1 MMLGLSLSTFTTV
14 HVIISLIAI
23 ATGVVVLA
31 GMLSG
36 KSQAGWVGW
45 FLATSV
51 LTSVTGFMFPF
62 TGFLPSHGVGVIS
75 LVVLAV
81 SLFALYVF
89 HLTGAW
95 RSIFVVSALIS
106 LYLNVFVLVVQG
118 FLKVPALNA
127 LAPQGSEPPFLIAQ
141 IVVLAIF
148 VGLIVLAVKRF
159 RLAI

>member
-14 HVIISLIAI
+14 HIIISLIAI
-23 ATGVVVLA
+23 ATGFVVLA

-36 KSQAGWVGW
+36 KSQAGWVGL
-45 FLATSV
+45 FLSTSV

-62 TGFLPSHGVGVIS
+62 TEFLPSHGVGVIA
-75 LVVLAV
+75 LVILAV
-81 SLFALYVF
+81 SLLAFYAF
-89 HLTGAW
+89 HLAGAW

-106 LYLNVFVLVVQG
+106 LYLNVFVLVAQG

>member
-14 HVIISLIAI
+14 HVVISLIAI
-23 ATGVVVLA
+23 ATGFVVLA
-31 GMLSG
+31 GMLGG
-36 KSQAGWVGW
+36 KSQAGWVGL
-45 FLATSV
+45 FLATTV

-75 LVVLAV
+75 LIILAV
-81 SLFALYVF
+81 SLLALYAF
-89 HLTGAW
+89 RLAGAW
-95 RSIFVVSALIS
+95 RSVFVVSALIS

-148 VGLIVLAVKRF
+148 IGLIVLAVKRF
-159 RLAI
+159 RLAA

>member
-62 TGFLPSHGVGVIS
+62 TGFLPSHGVGVIA
-75 LVVLAV
+75 LVILAV
-81 SLFALYVF
+81 SLLALYAF
-89 HLTGAW
+89 HLAGAW
-95 RSIFVVSALIS
+95 RSVFVVSALIS
-106 LYLNVFVLVVQG
+106 LYLNVFVLVAQG

-127 LAPQGSEPPFLIAQ
+127 LAPQGSEPPFLVAQ

-159 RLAI
+159 RPAA

>member
-23 ATGVVVLA
+23 ATGFVVLA
-31 GMLSG
+31 GMLGG

-45 FLATSV
+45 FLATTV

-62 TGFLPSHGVGVIS
+62 TGFLPSHGVGVIA
-75 LVVLAV
+75 LVILAV
-81 SLFALYVF
+81 SLLALYAF
-89 HLTGAW
+89 RLAGAW
-95 RSIFVVSALIS
+95 RSVFVVSALIS

-159 RLAI
+159 RLAV